1 MIKAGV
7 YKDIFEQAL
16 FSLSD
21 NKLRS
26 ILSILGISVGIGA
39 VMAVGSVTEGIKSYV
54 YAELE
59 SYGIR
64 TIWVYRDQ
72 KQNNDPNRAIRQGSG
87 ISTEDYEFLRKN
99 KSCCPALKRVTP
111 QVYWAEAKPVRV
123 GSQVFF
129 PNVEGVGSEYMDI
142 VNDQLESGRNITE
155 KDIERK
161 NTVALIGAVAADEM
175 YGNAN
180 PLGKSFR
187 YFDQK
192 YTVVGVL
199 KRKSRDIIEKVN
211 ADSYDPNKRLILP
224 YTNMQSILGS
234 KDIHTLLGEGYS
246 LEGTIDAMEQV
257 KATLDRRY
265 SGRFKYKSENMQG
278 WIDNAEDYINKLR
291 MTGLAFAALALFVG
305 GMGIMNIMSTS
316 VIERTREIGIR
327 KALGAQYEDIR
338 SQFIME
344 ATAVSTIGGVIGLI
358 LGVIATLIIGWVA
371 GYAFY
376 PSWVMGAIA
385 LGVSAVVGVLS
396 GFYPARHA
404 AQLKPVDALRFE

>member
-1 MIKAGV
+1 MVKAGI
-7 YKDIFEQAL
+7 YKEVFQQAL

-39 VMAVGSVTEGIKSYV
+39 VMAVGSVTEGIRSYV

-72 KQNNDPNRAIRQGSG
+72 SENKDPNKVIRQGSG
-87 ISTEDYEFLRKN
+87 IVTEDYEFFKKN

-123 GSQVFF
+123 GSQTFF
-129 PNVEGVGSEYMDI
+129 PNVEGVGAEYVEI
-142 VNDQLESGRNITE
+142 VNDQLESGRNFTD

-161 NTVALIGAVAADEM
+161 NPVALIAPAIAEKMFGK
-175 YGNAN
+175 AN
-180 PLGKSFR
+180 PMGKSFR
-187 YFDQK
+187 YFNQK
-192 YTVVGVL
+192 YTIVGVL
-199 KRKSRDIIEKVN
+199 KNKSRDIIEKVN
-211 ADSYDPNKRLILP
+211 ADSYDPNKRLLLP

-246 LEGTIDAMEQV
+246 LEGTIDAMEEV
-257 KATLDRRY
+257 KSALDRRY

-278 WIDNAEDYINKLR
+278 WIDNAEGYINKLR
-291 MTGLAFAALALFVG
+291 MTGLSFAALALFVG

-327 KALGAQYEDIR
+327 KALGAKYEDIR
-338 SQFIME
+338 FQFLME
-344 ATAVSTIGGVIGLI
+344 ATAVSTIGGAIGLF
-358 LGVIATLIIGWVA
+358 LGMIATLVIGFVA
-371 GYAFY
+371 GYDFY
-376 PSWVMGAIA
+376 PSWIIGAIA
-385 LGVSAVVGVLS
+385 LSVSALVGVMS
-396 GFYPARHA
+396 GFYPARRA
-404 AQLKPVDALRFE
+404 AQLRPVDALRFE

>member
-1 MIKAGV
+1 MVKTGV
-7 YKDIFEQAL
+7 YKDVFEQAL

-26 ILSILGISVGIGA
+26 ILSVLGIAVGIGA
-39 VMAVGSVTEGIKSYV
+39 VMAVGSVTEGIRAYV

-64 TIWVYRDQ
+64 TIWVYRDHE
-72 KQNNDPNRAIRQGSG
+72 KNRDPNRAVRQGSG
-87 ISTEDYEFLRKN
+87 ITTEDYEFFKKS
-99 KSCCPALKRVTP
+99 KSCCPALKRITP
-111 QVYWAEAKPVRV
+111 QVYWDSPKPVRV

-129 PNVEGVGSEYMDI
+129 PNLEGVGSEYMEI
-142 VNDQLESGRNITE
+142 VNDELESGRNLTE

-161 NTVALIGAVAADEM
+161 NPVAIIGPVAAEDM
-175 YGNAN
+175 FGKANA
-180 PLGKSFR
+180 LGKTFR

-192 YTVVGVL
+192 YKIIGVL
-199 KRKSRDIIEKVN
+199 KRKSRDIIEQVN
-211 ADSYDPNKRLILP
+211 ADSYDPNKRIMIP
-224 YTNMQSILGS
+224 FTNLQSILGS

-257 KATLDRRY
+257 KGALERRY
-265 SGRFKYKSENMQG
+265 SGRFIYKTENMQG

-291 MTGLAFAALALFVG
+291 MTGLSFAALALFVG

-316 VIERTREIGIR
+316 VVERTREIGIR

-338 SQFIME
+338 FQFIAE
-344 ATAVSTIGGVIGLI
+344 STTVSVIGGAIGLV
-358 LGVIATLIIGWVA
+358 LGVIATIVIGLVA
-371 GYAFY
+371 GYEFY
-376 PSWVMGAIA
+376 PSWVIGAIA
-385 LGVSAVVGVLS
+385 IIVSAIVGVMS
-396 GFYPARHA
+396 GFYPARRA